1 MERTAIAE
9 GAAVYRKI
17 LLTLDGSDVAREAVP
32 HARELARALHSEVT
46 LLQGVDSVAHLL
58 AQTATIEPIAA
69 GGVTADVAEEAVAAQ
84 RVAAQEYL
92 ASVEQELRDAGI
104 EAVGS
109 AIREG
114 RATEEI
120 EAAVQELGCDLVVM
134 ATHGRSG
141 LRRAVLGSVADH
153 VVRHT
158 PGAPVL
164 LVHLDPVS

>member
-1 MERTAIAE
+1 M
-9 GAAVYRKI
+9 YRKI

-32 HARELARALHSEVT
+32 HARELARALHAEIT
-46 LLQGVDSVAHLL
+46 LLQVIDSVAHLL

-69 GGVTADVAEEAVAAQ
+69 GGVTAEVAEEAVASQ
-84 RVAAQEYL
+84 RGAADEYL
-92 ASVEQELRDAGI
+92 TGVRQELI
-104 EAVGS
+104 EAGVGAVEV

-114 RATEEI
+114 RPTEEI
-120 EAAVQELGCDLVVM
+120 EAAVRELGCDLVVM

-164 LVHLDPVS
+164 LVHLDPER